1 MTGQA
6 ALSTAMRHAIVT
18 VLSRDSRVE
27 RVLLFGS
34 RAKGTHREGSDI
46 DLAVYGTKLTRA
58 DAAAWQETL
67 EDKLF
72 PWSVDIVIM
81 GPDIHE
87 QLRAHIERVGVP
99 VTPPGSA
106 DSATK

>member
-6 ALSTAMRHAIVT
+6 ALSSAMRQAIITAV
-18 VLSRDSRVE
+18 SRDSRVD

-46 DLAVYGTKLTRA
+46 DLAVYGTNLTRA

-67 EDKLF
+67 EDELF

-87 QLRAHIERVGVP
+87 QLRAHIERVGIP
-99 VTPPGSA
+99 VTPPGHE
-106 DSATK
+106 DG